1 VFRSAQGTLLRI
13 RAGNDR
19 FYNADTYLPM
29 FLGEKWGRSARIH
42 SVRTCDP
49 DQL

>member
-1 VFRSAQGTLLRI
+1 MPSILSTSYVFRSAQGTLLRI

-29 FLGEKWGRSARIH
+29 FLGEK
-42 SVRTCDP
+42 
-49 DQL
+49 